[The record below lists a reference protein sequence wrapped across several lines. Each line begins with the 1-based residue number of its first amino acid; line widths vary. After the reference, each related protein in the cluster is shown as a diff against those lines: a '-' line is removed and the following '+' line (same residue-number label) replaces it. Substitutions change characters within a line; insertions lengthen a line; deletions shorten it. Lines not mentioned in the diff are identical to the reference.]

1 VNVSIDPFS
10 AFFLETKIEK
20 IVSHFASHRMATQ
33 YNGKSTV
40 LFVHGF
46 HSFHRLG
53 QVAISG
59 FGAEGGQSP
68 AATTTTT
75 TTTSSSSATETV

>member
-1 VNVSIDPFS
+1 MNVSIDPLS
-10 AFFLETKIEK
+10 AFFFETKVEK

-33 YNGKSTV
+33 YNGKSIV

-46 HSFHRLG
+46 DLFHRLG

-59 FGAEGGQSP
+59 FGAEGRQSP
-68 AATTTTT
+68 AATTT
-75 TTTSSSSATETV
+75 SATEPEPVKQ